1 MSGSFARRKLLGIL
15 SGTWLAQAVYAVVKL
30 GVPDLLAAGP
40 LPARELAE
48 RTGAD
53 PLALYRLLRALALNG
68 LLEQTVPGT
77 FALNAASEPLR
88 SDVPGSVRY
97 NALMQGEEVYGA
109 FAEIMYSLRSGRP
122 AFEKVHGRG
131 FYEYLDAN
139 PEAARIFYESMGDQ
153 PVPEGVEARDWT
165 GVSTVVDVGGGNGA
179 LLAAVLADRPD
190 LRGVLLERPEALDS
204 ARERLGAA
212 GVADRVELTGG
223 DFFTAVP
230 GGGDVYVLARVLHNW
245 ADDAAV
251 RILLRVREAMGTAA
265 RLLVA
270 EEFMP
275 AAGAPGA
282 GARAMVDLLML
293 VTQEGHDRTAA
304 EYGDLLAAAGFA
316 VVSAGSDVLEARPA

>member
-68 LLEQTVPGT
+68 LLEQTAPGT

-109 FAEIMYSLRSGRP
+109 FAEIMYSLRTGRP

-139 PEAARIFYESMGDQ
+139 PEAARIFNESMGDQ
-153 PVPEGVEARDWT
+153 PVPEGVEARDWS

-179 LLAAVLADRPD
+179 LLAAVLADRPGM
-190 LRGVLLERPEALDS
+190 RGVLLERPEALDS

>member
-1 MSGSFARRKLLGIL
+1 
-15 SGTWLAQAVYAVVKL
+15 
-30 GVPDLLAAGP
+30 
-40 LPARELAE
+40 
-48 RTGAD
+48 
-53 PLALYRLLRALALNG
+53 LLRALALNG
-68 LLEQTVPGT
+68 LLEQTAPGT

-109 FAEIMYSLRSGRP
+109 FAEIMYSLRTGRP
-122 AFEKVHGRG
+122 AFEKVHGSG

-139 PEAARIFYESMGDQ
+139 PEAARIFNESMGDQ
-153 PVPEGVEARDWT
+153 PVPEGVAARDWS

-179 LLAAVLADRPD
+179 LLAAVLGDRPGM
-190 LRGVLLERPEALDS
+190 RGVLLERPEALDS
-204 ARERLGAA
+204 ARERLRAA

-230 GGGDVYVLARVLHNW
+230 DGGDVYILARVLHNW

-251 RILLRVREAMGTAA
+251 RILGRVREAMDGATDGAA

-275 AAGAPGA
+275 AAGGPGA

-316 VVSAGSDVLEARPA
+316 VVSAGTDVLEAVPA